1 MGFTTKGS
9 VPGETRA
16 RLFRVGCLT
25 GGEELLKAICL
36 ETDLFSRVSISA
48 FIIFLLKIPR
58 DFVSAHAYV
67 GKSKEN
73 ASRQFVR
80 PNPSHLRF
88 DFPAGFR
95 DGLKR
100 MLQVGAR
107 SIKGPNAYQ

>member
-1 MGFTTKGS
+1 MLSSRPICFLDF
-9 VPGETRA
+9 
-16 RLFRVGCLT
+16 RLS
-25 GGEELLKAICL
+25 
-36 ETDLFSRVSISA
+36 LFSPQDST
-48 FIIFLLKIPR
+48 
-58 DFVSAHAYV
+58 DFVSVHAYV

-73 ASRQFVR
+73 VSRQFIR

-88 DFPAGFR
+88 DFSAGFR

>member
-1 MGFTTKGS
+1 VVLPQGT
-9 VPGETRA
+9 VPQSHA
-16 RLFRVGCLT
+16 RILFQVGYLT
-25 GGEELLKAICL
+25 EGEELLKAGL
-36 ETDLFSRVSISA
+36 VVEDRFVFESLDSA
-48 FIIFLLKIPR
+48 FHYFLLKIPR
-58 DFVSAHAYV
+58 DFRSAHAYV

-73 ASRQFVR
+73 ASRQFIR

-88 DFPAGFR
+88 DFSAGFR